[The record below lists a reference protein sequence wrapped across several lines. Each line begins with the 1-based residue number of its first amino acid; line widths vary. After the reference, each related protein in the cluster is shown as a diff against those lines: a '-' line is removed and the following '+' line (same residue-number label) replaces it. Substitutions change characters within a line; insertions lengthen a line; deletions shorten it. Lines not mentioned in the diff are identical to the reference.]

1 MRIVLLCPDFG
12 EEYSRYP
19 WLGVAYL
26 AAVLQE
32 HGYATQI
39 IDAAKYRNYGDFV
52 RDMRAMAPDVLG
64 VSVLS
69 VHYDKAL
76 HAARLARECLPNLV
90 VVFGGA
96 HATVLPEETV
106 RMPEVDYVAVGEGEL
121 SFPRLIMTLESQAD
135 VGQVQGIVYKRG
147 EQVIRTA
154 EADHIKD
161 LDEVPFPARDLL
173 PMERYLHQAPTLP
186 LPYPA
191 TSILPSRGCRGNCNY
206 CQPTLRKLFGKGI
219 RYRSPANVVD
229 EMVLLQRKYKVRGI
243 FFADDEPTWARDW
256 MLALCDE
263 IQRRGLKVKWIC
275 ASRVDTID
283 REMLL
288 AMKAAGCIQVGFGV
302 ESGSQAILNYYRK
315 GVKVAR
321 IHEAFT
327 LCKEV
332 GIIARMNVMIGAPI
346 DTTAT
351 VNETIA
357 LIRKVRP
364 DFISVAPTTPTVGTD
379 LFFDA
384 RQRNMLRKESLSEYD
399 RRDISTMQ
407 RTLSDQEMKLAIK
420 KVVKTYQRG
429 ILATALSPVQFWK
442 RKYLFYHIMVH
453 WLTMLRNPGLLVRDV
468 LYYFRY
474 AQKEQLDVGNGAGRP
489 ARLEIAD

>member
-12 EEYSRYP
+12 EEYSKYP

-26 AAVLQE
+26 AAVLREQ
-32 HGYATQI
+32 GYATRI
-39 IDAAKYRNYGDFV
+39 IDAARYRSYGDFV
-52 RDMRAMAPDVLG
+52 RDLRATAPDVLG
-64 VSVLS
+64 VSALS

-106 RMPEVDYVAVGEGEL
+106 RNPEVDYVVVGEGEL
-121 SFPRLIMTLESQAD
+121 RFLQLIMTLESQTD
-135 VGQVQGIVYKRG
+135 VGQVQGIAYKRG
-147 EQVIRTA
+147 NQVIRTA
-154 EADHIKD
+154 EADEIRD
-161 LDEVPFPARDLL
+161 LDKLPFPARDLL
-173 PMERYLHQAPTLP
+173 PMQRYLRQAPTLP

-191 TSILPSRGCRGNCNY
+191 TSIISSRGCRGNCNY

-229 EMVLLQRKYKVRGI
+229 EMVLLQQEYKVRGI
-243 FFADDEPTWARDW
+243 FFADDEPTWERDW
-256 MLALCDE
+256 MLALCDQ

-275 ASRVDTID
+275 TSRVDTID

-288 AMKAAGCIQVGFGV
+288 AMKAAGCIQLSFGV
-302 ESGSQAILNYYRK
+302 ESGSQTILNYYRK

-321 IHEAFT
+321 IHEAFN

-332 GIIARMNVMIGAPI
+332 GIIARMNVMIGAPV
-346 DTTAT
+346 DTLAT
-351 VNETIA
+351 VSETVA
-357 LIRKVRP
+357 LIREIRP

-384 RQRNMLRKESLSEYD
+384 RQRNLLRKESLSGYD
-399 RRDISTMQ
+399 RRDISTMH
-407 RTLSDQEMKLAIK
+407 RTLSDREMKLAIK
-420 KVVKTYQRG
+420 EVIKTYQRG
-429 ILATALSPVQFWK
+429 ILAIASSPGQFWK
-442 RKYLFYHIMVH
+442 RKYLFYHIMMH
-453 WLTMLRNPGLLVRDV
+453 WLTMLSNPGLLVRDM

-474 AQKEQLDVGNGAGRP
+474 ADKERLDAGNGAGRL
-489 ARLEIAD
+489 AKSELAD